1 MSHYFFSFLFLF
13 LTYST
18 VTVIQLLE
26 TQSKTVLWQRLLA
39 PGTYM

>member
-1 MSHYFFSFLFLF
+1 MFFLFFSFF

-26 TQSKTVLWQRLLA
+26 TQSKTVLWQHLVA
-39 PGTYM
+39 PGTYL